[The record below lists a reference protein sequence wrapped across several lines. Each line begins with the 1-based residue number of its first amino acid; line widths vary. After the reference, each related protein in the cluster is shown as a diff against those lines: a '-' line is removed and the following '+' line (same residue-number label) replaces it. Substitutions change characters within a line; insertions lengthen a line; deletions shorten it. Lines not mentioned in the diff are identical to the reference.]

1 MTFKKPTQVNLS
13 TQIVD
18 EMEKCIK
25 NGVWPVGSKIPSE
38 LELMKEFDVSRN
50 TIREAILS
58 LVHAG
63 LLKSQRGN
71 GTYVLCDDRL
81 GAVTHDYLQ
90 NADLAEVLESRRV
103 LECAIVRYSCE
114 RITDEDIAVLREIY
128 HKRSQTPPDTY
139 DAYIQ
144 ADKEFHLQIAKI
156 CHNSFLYKLYES
168 FFSFLEDMFSIY
180 LKQPGVDFQ
189 ADEHR
194 ELYEA
199 IVTKDADRAARVV
212 ELLIDEEYALFKKF
226 GLIQ

>member
-81 GAVTHDYLQ
+81 GAVTQGYLQ
-90 NADLAEVLESRRV
+90 NADLSEVLESRRV

-114 RITDEDIAVLREIY
+114 RITEEDIAVLRDIY
-128 HKRSQTPPDTY
+128 LRRSQTAAGAF

-156 CHNSFLYKLYES
+156 CHNSLLYKLYES

-180 LKQPGVDFQ
+180 LRQPGVNLQ

-199 IVTKDADRAARVV
+199 IVAKDAERAVRVV
-212 ELLIDEEYALFKKF
+212 ELLVDEECASFKKC